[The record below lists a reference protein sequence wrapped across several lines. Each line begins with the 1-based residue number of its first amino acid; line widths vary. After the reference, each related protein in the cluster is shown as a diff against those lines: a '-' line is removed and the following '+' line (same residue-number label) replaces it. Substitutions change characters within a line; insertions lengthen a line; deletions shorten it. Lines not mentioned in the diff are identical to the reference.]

1 MTTEKEKE
9 KYKEQAHNHT
19 ASTSHGG
26 GGYFSKNISMISNFA
41 DLSKKLGS
49 NSDSTEK
56 VNKSLSLNGSVSTLN
71 LTSTSSAAMRNSSET
86 IFEKCEKFEND
97 FSRFYEE
104 NSFNNLLNFQFG
116 SSRRNT
122 DSSTST
128 LNSIEEESNN
138 NSSQKLEIVPNF
150 GITTLE
156 ASDLKEIQ
164 EYLKDA
170 FRDSSHPLYML
181 NKRISTCFYTAYGC
195 WKMKPTPILAKQAL
209 KEWESISRG
218 VYKIVRMLFP
228 ALPETVCFIEGVCV
242 SHVSLLYP
250 ILLSDGIYSTLFVLY
265 ANKFSEKDEN
275 YRQKLIK
282 TEKISDENLS
292 ILLKF
297 DHSMTKIIEDEY
309 FKEAV
314 NTLKL
319 VKELYCP
326 KEMLNIYEKSIKYLT
341 AAFNHSYSG
350 EFFFRFIVFIKAEH
364 QFNLTT
370 SP

>member
-9 KYKEQAHNHT
+9 KYREHAHNHT
-19 ASTSHGG
+19 ACSSTN

-41 DLSKKLGS
+41 DLSKQLNPKCES
-49 NSDSTEK
+49 YQK
-56 VNKSLSLNGSVSTLN
+56 VDRAMSLNGSVSTLN
-71 LTSTSSAAMRNSSET
+71 LTSTSSGIVRSSNDT
-86 IFEKCEKFEND
+86 IFEKCEKFDND

-116 SSRRNT
+116 SSRRTT

-128 LNSIEEESNN
+128 LNSIEGETNN
-138 NSSQKLEIVPNF
+138 NNFPKLEIVPSF
-150 GITTLE
+150 GIQTLE
-156 ASDLKEIQ
+156 ATDLQEIQDYLKE
-164 EYLKDA
+164 A
-170 FRDSSHPLYML
+170 FRDQNHPLHLL

-218 VYKIVRMLFP
+218 VYRIVRMLFP
-228 ALPETVCFIEGVCV
+228 ALPETSCFIDSVCV

-265 ANKFSEKDEN
+265 ANKYSVKDEN

-282 TEKISDENLS
+282 TEKISDEDLS
-292 ILLKF
+292 RLLKF
-297 DHSMTKIIEDEY
+297 DHSMAKVIEDEY
-309 FKEAV
+309 FADAV

-350 EFFFRFIVFIKAEH
+350 ILSSLNI
-364 QFNLTT
+364 
-370 SP
+370 